1 MAKTDFHD
9 SPFDEGTL
17 TKLDIF
23 EFYLREWL
31 PVFLAST
38 KYSWQELHV
47 FDFFAGP
54 GTDPKGQLGS
64 PLRTLKQLDSYS
76 QRQLPAWKRLRIHVH
91 FFDRDP
97 DKIAQLETNIQNH
110 RLRIPDVIFD
120 IRPLPFESALTAL
133 NKTLSNRLA
142 AKLLFL
148 DQCGVDHVG
157 EDILK
162 KLVRF
167 PTCDFLF
174 FLSSSTLNR
183 FRDDP
188 AIRQKIVRP
197 DDHYHVHRA
206 ALSYYRSLL
215 PKGQRYYLAP
225 FSIKKGPNVYGV
237 IFGSAHPLG
246 MDKFLQVAWQQ
257 DKLNGEADFDINR
270 ENFRPN
276 QERLPLDD
284 FHPRKV
290 TAFEQDLEEALR
302 KGRCQTEREVIQ
314 ICFDHGVTR
323 QHSSSVLAKL
333 KKAGV
338 IEADF
343 RVPDLNRLSSPRVIR
358 LRIPDRGKSIS
369 RGG

>member
-23 EFYLREWL
+23 ELYLREWL

-38 KYSWQELHV
+38 KYNWRELHV

-64 PLRTLKQLDSYS
+64 PLRTLQQLNFYRQS
-76 QRQLPAWKRLRIHVH
+76 QLSAWNKLRIHVH
-91 FFDRDP
+91 FFDRDVA
-97 DKIAQLETNIQNH
+97 KIDRLETSIH
-110 RLRIPDVIFD
+110 DLKLRVPDVEFD
-120 IRPLPFESALTAL
+120 MRPLPFESALTSL
-133 NKTLSNRLA
+133 NATLSNRLA
-142 AKLLFL
+142 AKLLFI
-148 DQCGVDHVG
+148 DQCGVDQVG
-157 EDILK
+157 EDIFK

-167 PTCDFLF
+167 PICDFLF

-188 AIRQKIVRP
+188 AIKQKIVRP

-206 ALSYYRSLL
+206 AVSYYQSLL
-215 PKGQRYYLAP
+215 PKQKQYYLAP
-225 FSIKKGPNVYGV
+225 FSIKKGSNVYGV

-246 MDKFLQVAWQQ
+246 MDKFLRVAWQK
-257 DKLNGEADFDINR
+257 DTLNGEADFDINR
-270 ENFRPN
+270 ENFKPN

-284 FHPRKV
+284 FRPSKV
-290 TAFEQDLEEALR
+290 TAFERDLEEALR
-302 KGRCQTEREVIQ
+302 KGRCQTERDVIQ

-323 QHSSSVLAKL
+323 QHCRSVLAKL
-333 KKAGV
+333 KEEGV

-343 RVPDLNRLSSPRVIR
+343 RVPDIDRLSSPRAIKLR
-358 LRIPDRGKSIS
+358 LPDRRK
-369 RGG
+369 